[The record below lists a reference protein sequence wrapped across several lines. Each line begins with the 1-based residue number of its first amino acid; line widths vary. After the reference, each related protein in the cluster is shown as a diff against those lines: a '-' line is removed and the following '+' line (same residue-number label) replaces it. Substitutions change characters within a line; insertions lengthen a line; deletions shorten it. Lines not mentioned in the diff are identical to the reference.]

1 MADLIPSA
9 WVAVVLALGCYRLS
23 RLVGWDD
30 FPPVQAARDWVTG
43 RHVTTTGSGNQ
54 QMGLTGGIEEVVRY
68 RRPLLEDFLHC
79 AFCAGFWIC
88 LLAYGAWLLEPR
100 WTLYALF
107 PFALNGASAL
117 IAKNL
122 DP

>member
-1 MADLIPSA
+1 MIPSA
-9 WVAVVLALGCYRLS
+9 WVSVVLALAAFRLS

-30 FPPVQAARDWVTG
+30 LPPIARARAWVVG
-43 RHVTTTGSGNQ
+43 EKVTHTGSGNAH
-54 QMGLTGGIEEVVRY
+54 MGLTADRAGEDVEY
-68 RRPLLEDFLHC
+68 RRPTLSHFLHC

-88 LLAYGAWLLEPR
+88 VLEYGAWLWEPR

-107 PFALNGASAL
+107 PFALNGASGL
-117 IAKNL
+117 IAKDL